1 MLNRASRA
9 GLCVAMLTL
18 AGCSGQPSA
27 IAANTGICADFK
39 QPKAVIPGI
48 SADAAAVDECV
59 RRWAYSLASSTDDA
73 GRVSE
78 AAASACNAQLAR
90 WNQQSLTQP
99 GAEDPS
105 ASLVTGEPTTALADH
120 YAFSRSRALLYV
132 VQARAGR
139 CRSPP
144 AKDGGPEGI
153 S

>member
-1 MLNRASRA
+1 MLNHASRA
-9 GLCVAMLTL
+9 GLCLAMLAL

-27 IAANTGICADFK
+27 MAANTGICADFK

-90 WNQQSLTQP
+90 WNQQTLTQP

-105 ASLVTGEPTTALADH
+105 ASLVTGESTTALADH
-120 YAFSRSRALLYV
+120 YDFSRSRALLYV

-139 CRSPP
+139 CGSPP
-144 AKDGGPEGI
+144 AKDGAPEGI

>member
-1 MLNRASRA
+1 M
-9 GLCVAMLTL
+9 AMLML

-27 IAANTGICADFK
+27 MAANSGICADFK
-39 QPKAVIPGI
+39 QPKVAVVGV

-59 RRWAYSLASSTDDA
+59 RRWAYSLASSGDDA
-73 GRVSE
+73 GRVAE

-90 WNQQSLTQP
+90 WNQQALTQP

-120 YAFSRSRALLYV
+120 HAFSRSRALLYV

-139 CRSPP
+139 CRAPP
-144 AKDGGPEGI
+144 AKDGVPEGI